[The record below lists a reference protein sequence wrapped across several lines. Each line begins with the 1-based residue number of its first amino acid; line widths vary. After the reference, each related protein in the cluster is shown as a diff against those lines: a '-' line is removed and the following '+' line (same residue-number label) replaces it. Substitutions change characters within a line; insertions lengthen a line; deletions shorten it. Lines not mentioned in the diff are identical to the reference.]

1 MSSKLISLLNNISS
15 DLNNQYGKYVLPDL
29 IQNFTTHAKN
39 FSDNC
44 NEILSKS
51 RDLKIGII
59 GSVKAGKSSFLNAL
73 IFGGEDL
80 LPKAATPMTASLTKI
95 SYSEKNEAKI
105 VFFSKNDWE
114 EIKKIS
120 AEYDDSLQRLKDE
133 LIQKKRNLLSRKK
146 VEKDNIS
153 LSEEEIKK
161 LESSI
166 PENTVACHQIVNNF
180 KNKDDYEFLNT
191 YLGQEKLCTFED
203 AKKDLYDYVGS
214 NGKFTSIVKYTE
226 LKINNDLLKGIEIID
241 TPGLGD
247 PLASRCMKTKDF
259 LISCDVVFLLSSS
272 SQFLTDQDM
281 KLLLETLPENSIAQ
295 VLLIGSK
302 FDSAILDFKNSQ
314 YSLSEAVKTLA
325 VKNTDRALSQISNSV
340 SSKFANEAS
349 KKLFGR
355 LSDGLKYQLQ
365 KNKVAYF
372 TSSILYSAA
381 RKKELGL
388 TLTDDESHAISQ
400 LSKFEGMRSDPQFL
414 KELSS
419 IDRLK
424 NNEFESL
431 REKKH
436 EIIEQRCSE
445 IFEEQK
451 FVFGALLDNIQLECE
466 QHLHSLEFSDKEK
479 ILNNLKCYNESLTAM
494 HRDIKSTF
502 EVCANDTKRYFAE
515 LLLKIKSLS
524 SNFSDVEVTQ
534 ETRNVHHEST
544 SGFLFWKKTRHWVET
559 ITDNIANLGT
569 VDTSIRNY
577 IISAE
582 KTLASDIKFAVDTDK
597 ITDKIKNIAISYFS
611 KNNVDFDPND
621 ILGPMDVLLS
631 SIKVPPFKLADPG
644 IYSEILSEKF
654 PSSRIEN
661 EEISKLLHAYQFVL
675 NKIIEDITVKLQE
688 EVTKISGNLVNC
700 SLTFTDEMK
709 KKLQAKAIQL
719 ETSLKDKETNITVVR
734 KLIDNIAERKKEII
748 SM

>member
-1 MSSKLISLLNNISS
+1 
-15 DLNNQYGKYVLPDL
+15 
-29 IQNFTTHAKN
+29 
-39 FSDNC
+39 
-44 NEILSKS
+44 
-51 RDLKIGII
+51 
-59 GSVKAGKSSFLNAL
+59 
-73 IFGGEDL
+73 
-80 LPKAATPMTASLTKI
+80 
-95 SYSEKNEAKI
+95 
-105 VFFSKNDWE
+105 
-114 EIKKIS
+114 
-120 AEYDDSLQRLKDE
+120 
-133 LIQKKRNLLSRKK
+133 
-146 VEKDNIS
+146 
-153 LSEEEIKK
+153 
-161 LESSI
+161 
-166 PENTVACHQIVNNF
+166 
-180 KNKDDYEFLNT
+180 
-191 YLGQEKLCTFED
+191 
-203 AKKDLYDYVGS
+203 
-214 NGKFTSIVKYTE
+214 
-226 LKINNDLLKGIEIID
+226 
-241 TPGLGD
+241 
-247 PLASRCMKTKDF
+247 
-259 LISCDVVFLLSSS
+259 
-272 SQFLTDQDM
+272 
-281 KLLLETLPENSIAQ
+281 
-295 VLLIGSK
+295 
-302 FDSAILDFKNSQ
+302 
-314 YSLSEAVKTLA
+314 
-325 VKNTDRALSQISNSV
+325 
-340 SSKFANEAS
+340 
-349 KKLFGR
+349 
-355 LSDGLKYQLQ
+355 
-365 KNKVAYF
+365 
-372 TSSILYSAA
+372 
-381 RKKELGL
+381 
-388 TLTDDESHAISQ
+388 
-400 LSKFEGMRSDPQFL
+400 
-414 KELSS
+414 
-419 IDRLK
+419 
-424 NNEFESL
+424 
-431 REKKH
+431 
-436 EIIEQRCSE
+436 
-445 IFEEQK
+445 
-451 FVFGALLDNIQLECE
+451 
-466 QHLHSLEFSDKEK
+466 
-479 ILNNLKCYNESLTAM
+479 M